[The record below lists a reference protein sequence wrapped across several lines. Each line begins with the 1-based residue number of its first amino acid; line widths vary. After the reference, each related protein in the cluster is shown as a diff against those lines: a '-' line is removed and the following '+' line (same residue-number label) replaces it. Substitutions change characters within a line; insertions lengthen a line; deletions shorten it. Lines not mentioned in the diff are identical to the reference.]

1 MINRS
6 LISVIIVTH
15 QRPQTLDFCL
25 KSLLQQKSVSE
36 FELLVVLN
44 GPDEAS
50 AKFLRQQNIEFIALE
65 KRMTPAG
72 ARNLAAQKSQCKWL
86 LFLDDDVILPRDYF
100 KKALPHLEK
109 RIEIL
114 GGPDQ
119 TPPEADEFE
128 QALGLALSSP
138 LATAHTHKR
147 HYKGK
152 GNEEGNEG
160 KFILCHLWI
169 LRETFLSAFFDERF
183 FRNEENVLLHVLKD
197 KPMLYSPDLFV
208 YHQRK
213 ANFFKLSPAVFSS
226 GRHRM
231 RSFFLYPDSFKP
243 LYLVPL
249 FFVFYLL
256 SLIFLSQIWALLPLV
271 VFFLLSLFF
280 AFKRGGFSLGP
291 MILSYQIFINLS
303 YALGSFY
310 GILESLIFYKQLRR
324 KL

>member
-1 MINRS
+1 MISRS
-6 LISVIIVTH
+6 LFSVIIVTH
-15 QRPQTLDFCL
+15 QRVQSLDLCL
-25 KSLLQQKSVSE
+25 KSLLQQKSVTE

-50 AKFLRQQNIEFIALE
+50 AELLRQKKIPFIALD
-65 KRMTPAG
+65 KKMTPAG
-72 ARNLAAQKSQCKWL
+72 ARNLAAKQSQGKWL
-86 LFLDDDVILPRDYF
+86 LFLDDDVILPENYF
-100 KKALPHLEK
+100 KKAFSHLQK
-109 RIEIL
+109 QIEIL

-119 TPPEADEFE
+119 TPPTADEFE

-152 GNEEGNEG
+152 ENEVGSEE

-169 LRETFLSAFFDERF
+169 LRETFLSVFFDERF
-183 FRNEENVLLHVLKD
+183 FRNEENVLLHILKD

-213 ANFFKLSPAVFSS
+213 ANFFKLAPAVFSS
-226 GRHRM
+226 GRHRI
-231 RSFFLYPDSFKP
+231 RSFFLYPDSFKF
-243 LYLVPL
+243 LYLAPL
-249 FFVFYLL
+249 FFVLYLF
-256 SLIFLSQIWALLPLV
+256 SLIFISQIWALLPLV
-271 VFFLLSLFF
+271 IFFILSFFF
-280 AFKRGGFSLGP
+280 AFKRGGFGLGP

-310 GILESLIFYKQLRR
+310 GIFESLIFYKQLRR
-324 KL
+324 EL